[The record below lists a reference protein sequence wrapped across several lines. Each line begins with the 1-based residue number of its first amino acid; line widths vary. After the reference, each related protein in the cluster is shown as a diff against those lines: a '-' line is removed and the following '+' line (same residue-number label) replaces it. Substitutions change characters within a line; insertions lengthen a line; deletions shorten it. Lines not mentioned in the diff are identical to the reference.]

1 MHPKRERHSGVA
13 EMFREI
19 SSQTKSSGIN
29 TIIQLQRSIV
39 NAAAARTANITLSLA
54 FLVPLQA
61 ALRVLVGDEESG
73 AAVDAGLVLVP
84 LLDEGAVVEDAR
96 LVMVVR
102 FATFVEEVRPVPLAL
117 LTTLESV
124 VLGRAT
130 P

>member
-1 MHPKRERHSGVA
+1 
-13 EMFREI
+13 MFREI
-19 SSQTKSSGIN
+19 CSQTKSSGIN

-39 NAAAARTANITLSLA
+39 NAAAARTANITLFLA

>member
-19 SSQTKSSGIN
+19 CSQTKSSGIN